1 MSIKS
6 MTFPITH
13 ITALFSKI
21 NGSQFVKFCYTTQHL
36 YVWNGIDRVQ
46 IFNSVG
52 QQIESVTMA
61 DLTDIFEE
69 HCFTELHR
77 SIAINCINK
86 FIADIAKDHKQWI
99 ADMEEQQD
107 HELAEEVLDHLFLID
122 NTL

>member
-13 ITALFSKI
+13 ITAFYSHI
-21 NGSQFVKFCYTTQHL
+21 SGSQFVKFCYTTQHL

-52 QQIESVTMA
+52 QKIEAVTMA
-61 DLTDIFEE
+61 DLTEIFEE

-77 SIAINCINK
+77 SIAINCINE
-86 FIADIAKDHKQWI
+86 FIQEIAKEHKQWI
-99 ADMEEQQD
+99 ADMEEQQEQ
-107 HELAEEVLDHLFLID
+107 ELDEEVLDHLFLID